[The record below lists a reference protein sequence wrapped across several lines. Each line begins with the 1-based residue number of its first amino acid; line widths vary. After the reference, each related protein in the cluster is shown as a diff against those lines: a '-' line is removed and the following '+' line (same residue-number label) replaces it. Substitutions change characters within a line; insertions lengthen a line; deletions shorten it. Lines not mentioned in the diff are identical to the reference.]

1 MESLSDRLYWD
12 ESGPDWV
19 CPVCGY
25 SCDDPFYLDKFC
37 PGCGTR
43 LHFQREAEQ

>member
-1 MESLSDRLYWD
+1 MESLSERLYWD

-19 CPVCGY
+19 CPVCGH

-43 LHFQREAEQ
+43 LHFQWED